1 MRNFLLGLILGI
13 LMLPV
18 VVLAMAVTG
27 RLPVVAT
34 ENPPRWEQA
43 LLHFALERSLA
54 RQVPDLKNPV
64 APTEEN
70 LLAGMKTFRDG
81 CAGCHG
87 EADKKSR
94 WGTEEFYP
102 RVPQFGFEPT
112 ALSDPQI
119 FWVIKNGVRYSGMG
133 GNGGTGG
140 YSDEQI
146 WKVASFLSRLN
157 SLPRNVVVEWHKP
170 SP

>member
-1 MRNFLLGLILGI
+1 MRNFLSGFVLGTLF
-13 LMLPV
+13 LPA
-18 VVLAMAVTG
+18 VVLSLAGTG

-34 ENPPRWEQA
+34 ENPPRWEQG

-54 RQVPDLKNPV
+54 RQVPQLQNPV

-102 RVPQFGFEPT
+102 RVPQFGFEPPR
-112 ALSDPQI
+112 LSEAHI

-157 SLPRNVVVEWHKP
+157 ALPRNVAVEWHKP
-170 SP
+170 AS

>member
-1 MRNFLLGLILGI
+1 MRNFLSGFALGI
-13 LMLPV
+13 VSLPAAFL
-18 VVLAMAVTG
+18 VLAMMG

-34 ENPPRWEQA
+34 ENSPRWERR
-43 LLHFALERSLA
+43 LLQFSLERSLS
-54 RQVPDLKNPV
+54 RQVPELKNPV

-70 LLAGMKTFRDG
+70 LLAGMKTFRNG

-87 EADKKSR
+87 EADKRSR

-102 RVPQFGFEPT
+102 RVPQFGFEPPT
-112 ALSDPQI
+112 LSEGQM
-119 FWVIKNGVRYSGMG
+119 FWVIKNGIRYSGMG
-133 GNGGTGG
+133 GNGGPEG

-157 SLPRNVVVEWHKP
+157 ALPRNVAAEWHKP
-170 SP
+170 VS